1 MADIFPGVHTLRRF
15 LTKNAVRHNTSGTNW
30 LLCVESDL
38 KTVQDLMANLSAHQV
53 IGGNE
58 AAMEYC
64 VYSARRYEQTMV
76 YVLLKWECTFSQL
89 EMAFGEGSGLLG
101 RLIKEHCFYALKDF
115 LLGAK
120 GTSIGEWSTF
130 FSAEEVEFS
139 QELLNVFAIEL
150 KIGSTAMLVV
160 LYHDLFKLFDKE
172 LCHRLGMSF
181 TEEDADRLYRDHY
194 RNSIAFRRHNHQ
206 LCLVNTAVEM
216 KKCIVDY
223 VDYMFETQ

>member
-1 MADIFPGVHTLRRF
+1 MAFPGSHAFQRF
-15 LTKNAVRHNTSGTNW
+15 LAKTSVGPDTSGTNW

-64 VYSARRYEQTMV
+64 VFSARRYAQTMV
-76 YVLLKWECTFSQL
+76 YVLLQWECTFSQL
-89 EMAFGEGSGLLG
+89 DMAFGEASGLLG

-130 FSAEEVEFS
+130 FSAEDVEFS
-139 QELLNVFAIEL
+139 QELLNVL
-150 KIGSTAMLVV
+150 KAPRNVGGSVPRLV
-160 LYHDLFKLFDKE
+160 
-172 LCHRLGMSF
+172 
-181 TEEDADRLYRDHY
+181 
-194 RNSIAFRRHNHQ
+194 
-206 LCLVNTAVEM
+206 
-216 KKCIVDY
+216 
-223 VDYMFETQ
+223 